1 MKIGD
6 KSSCWMYL
14 LLDFSSLIS
23 ARKVAARKGYLK
35 GGFSRPLVSG
45 LFYGVG
51 MS

>member
-1 MKIGD
+1 
-6 KSSCWMYL
+6 MYL
-14 LLDFSSLIS
+14 LVYFSSLIS
-23 ARKVAARKGYLK
+23 ARKVAARKGYQK